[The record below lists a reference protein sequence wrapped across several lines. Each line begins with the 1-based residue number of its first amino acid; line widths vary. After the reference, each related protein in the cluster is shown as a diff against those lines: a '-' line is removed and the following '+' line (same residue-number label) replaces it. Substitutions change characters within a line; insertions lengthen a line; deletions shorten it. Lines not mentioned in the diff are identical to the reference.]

1 MIKSKEKEIH
11 NMIHNM
17 FKPRNATTN
26 SQIDVSTNASQSQF
40 QEGGNFSGS
49 ETLAPLLTIST
60 EPNRNRARLAWA
72 HPPVDFLV
80 GPLML
85 DAALLGDTKR
95 LKSTL
100 GYVQNIDFLDDTGA
114 IALHKAASGGYND
127 IVQLLLTKGVSIE
140 ATDNDND
147 TPLHIA
153 AWKGHTSTVELL
165 LSKGASIEATNDY
178 KHTPLHFAVSN
189 GHTSTVEL
197 LLSKGASIE
206 ATNNINDTP
215 LHLAAQYGHTSAV
228 ELLLS
233 KGASIK
239 AMNINNYTPLYLA
252 RLYDNHEVVRL
263 IARAKVT
270 NS

>member
-1 MIKSKEKEIH
+1 MQGFFESGVTAEMIKSKEKEIH

-165 LSKGASIEATNDY
+165 LSKGASIEATN
-178 KHTPLHFAVSN
+178 
-189 GHTSTVEL
+189 
-197 LLSKGASIE
+197 
-206 ATNNINDTP
+206 NINDTP